1 MKLVCFVM
9 IFLLA
14 GCQGFIIN
22 KRVAGSYYLIAIDVE
37 EDMALCYG
45 DGGSV
50 YSIIISQTVFA
61 VGYSDNYIIVKQHPS
76 ESALHINREETDYY
90 IVPVYPQD
98 KYNIKKE
105 IFGPFTLNQ
114 FEQKKKD
121 LGMENVEFSLVYKSL
136 Q

>member
-14 GCQGFIIN
+14 GCHGFIIH
-22 KRVAGSYYLIAIDVE
+22 KRVAGSYHLIATDVE
-37 EDMALCYG
+37 EDMALCYD
-45 DGGSV
+45 DGGSG

-61 VGYSDNYIIVKQHPS
+61 VGCNDNYIIVKQHPS
-76 ESALHINREETDYY
+76 ESVLNINREDTDYY
-90 IVPVYPQD
+90 IVPIYPHD